1 MLILKIIIIQS
12 FKFKLDILETIIT
25 IRNMFKILILL
36 VQYINS
42 LTEVRD
48 DILPKIWLTAN
59 FVFLP

>member
-25 IRNMFKILILL
+25 IRNTFKILILL

>member
-25 IRNMFKILILL
+25 IRNTFKIFILL

-42 LTEVRD
+42 LTEVCD